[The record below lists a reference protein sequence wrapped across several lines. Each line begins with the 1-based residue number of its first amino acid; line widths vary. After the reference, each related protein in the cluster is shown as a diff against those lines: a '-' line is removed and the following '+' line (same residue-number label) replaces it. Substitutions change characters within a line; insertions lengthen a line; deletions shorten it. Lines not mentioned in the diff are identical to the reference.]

1 MVKQQKKIVNNY
13 VAKHNPHKCC
23 AHKDRTKYDR
33 KRDRGI
39 E

>member
-1 MVKQQKKIVNNY
+1 MAKKTKVVNNY
-13 VAKHNPHKCC
+13 VAKHNPHKGF

-33 KRDRGI
+33 KQKNKEI